1 MSSYLVWFM
10 ESCASAGSPCISY
23 FSFTQLSISG
33 RESICFEQR
42 GQERIG
48 MSGRIEKCTVEKV
61 VIVAI
66 GEAAKAFKTNTNT
79 QLKQYSNLD
88 L

>member
-1 MSSYLVWFM
+1 MSLYFVWLM
-10 ESCASAGSPCISY
+10 EFCVSSRRLCTSY

-48 MSGRIEKCTVEKV
+48 MSGRVEKCTVEKV

-79 QLKQYSNLD
+79 QMKQYSNLD